1 VRLPDGGAGAPVL
14 AGVIAL
20 GACALVGV
28 LFAYR
33 FGDLAGW
40 RLGLLARGL
49 AVLAFATLGGA
60 LASAVF
66 ARLRG
71 VGFRGLAI
79 FPLDLVRIDRHA
91 LHVTPFGSLRS
102 ARVLASGVAPGGDTR
117 ESSEVGGV
125 ATLILSFE
133 DGSEHRLP
141 FASEAAAE
149 ALYRAIEA
157 AQNQLEILTI
167 APDLERAVLLDPFFE
182 IRGDAAFS
190 GAARARKS
198 PILAPAMGALFFCG
212 IGLLA
217 TNVRDRLSER
227 ALVDKLFASANV
239 ALWEQY
245 RVGGGDRFVA
255 TREIDR
261 LERQHADAAIERQ
274 SVESDLSHAKER
286 LAKTT
291 FPAHLSDTSDAK
303 LPAGYAETRAAWQER
318 VLAQLTRQHA
328 HAGFQQVVTEVF
340 ARARRVGDRRL
351 MVVVASPA
359 GETAARDFAA
369 ALNEAIPELLMEISV
384 LYEDGPLRNSAGLA
398 EVARL
403 ASSRRCRFADVRTV
417 VGPAGDDAPCVFV
430 EGGDALRLAGTSP
443 PSDGAPRLKLR
454 EFKDLHGYLWGAP
467 AAAAK
472 GVDAGPA
479 ERRPVGESA
488 ARYLLG
494 LESPPVDPPS
504 AGKLR

>member
-1 VRLPDGGAGAPVL
+1 ML
-14 AGVIAL
+14 AGGLAL
-20 GACALVGV
+20 GACAVVAV

-60 LASAVF
+60 LASTVF

-79 FPLDLVRIDRHA
+79 FPLDLVRIDGHA

-102 ARVLASGVAPGGDTR
+102 ARVLASGVAPDGD
-117 ESSEVGGV
+117 GV
-125 ATLILSFE
+125 STLILAFE

-141 FASEAAAE
+141 FASEADAE
-149 ALYRAIEA
+149 ALYRSIEA
-157 AQNQLEILTI
+157 AQDQLELLTI

-182 IRGDAAFS
+182 IRGDAGFS
-190 GAARARKS
+190 GAARAGKS
-198 PILAPAMGALFFCG
+198 LRLVPAAGALFFFG

-227 ALVDKLFASANV
+227 ALVAKLFASANV

-245 RVGGGDRFVA
+245 RVGGGERLLA
-255 TREIDR
+255 TQEIDR
-261 LERQHADAAIERQ
+261 IERRRAEAAEQRQ
-274 SVESDLSHAKER
+274 SVETALSHAKER
-286 LAKTT
+286 AAKTT
-291 FPAHLSDTSDAK
+291 FPAHLADSSDAK

-318 VLAQLTRQHA
+318 VLGQLARQHA

-340 ARARRVGDRRL
+340 ARARSGGDRTL
-351 MVVVASPA
+351 LVVVASPE
-359 GETAARDFAA
+359 GEAAARELAS
-369 ALNEAIPELLMEISV
+369 ALNEAIPELLLEIQV
-384 LYEDGPLRNSAGLA
+384 LYEDGPLRDRLRMAG
-398 EVARL
+398 VAGL
-403 ASSRRCRFADVRTV
+403 ASSRRCRFSNLRAA
-417 VGPAGDDAPCVFV
+417 VGPADDSAPCMFV
-430 EGGDALRLAGTSP
+430 EGGDAFSDPASRRAETSALRLAGTSP
-443 PSDGAPRLKLR
+443 PSEGAPRLKLR
-454 EFKDLHGYLWGAP
+454 EFKELHGYLWGAP
-467 AAAAK
+467 AAATK
-472 GVDAGPA
+472 GADAGRA
-479 ERRPVGESA
+479 ERRPAGELA